1 MPPQHRKAQLGWSH
15 GDLGFNVGQVAP
27 TSLETL
33 SRNRRDLSCWLG
45 ASQRIVPTAAPVRR
59 D

>member
-33 SRNRRDLSCWLG
+33 SRNRRDLS
-45 ASQRIVPTAAPVRR
+45 VRAIPEDR
-59 D
+59 P